1 MGSHI
6 PKGVDEPPVRAG
18 GISGSLRRWH
28 VSPSPR
34 SVSNRPR
41 DAPRARFARFVRY
54 VRNTTHHML
63 YSSFALCLSF
73 AGGLPSTLR
82 ARAHEL
88 RNIGA
93 HPPARAAAHLSLN
106 HCRMFRFIPRRWQSL
121 AARCNTLLRGTMH
134 MLCCAVHVLC
144 YAVLVLR
151 HAVLLLW
158 RAVLVSDVQCF
169 VALWCSPLAPD
180 LRVLDLF

>member
-1 MGSHI
+1 MSH
-6 PKGVDEPPVRAG
+6 PFALVGFQG
-18 GISGSLRRWH
+18 
-28 VSPSPR
+28 R
-34 SVSNRPR
+34 SVGGMSPHLHAVSRI
-41 DAPRARFARFVRY
+41 APVMLLVLASRVLFA
-54 VRNTTHHML
+54 T
-63 YSSFALCLSF
+63 FATPLITCCIRLLCLSF
-73 AGGLPSTLR
+73 TGGLPSTLR

-106 HCRMFRFIPRRWQSL
+106 YCRMFRSIPRRWQSL

-180 LRVLDLF
+180 LRVLDLC